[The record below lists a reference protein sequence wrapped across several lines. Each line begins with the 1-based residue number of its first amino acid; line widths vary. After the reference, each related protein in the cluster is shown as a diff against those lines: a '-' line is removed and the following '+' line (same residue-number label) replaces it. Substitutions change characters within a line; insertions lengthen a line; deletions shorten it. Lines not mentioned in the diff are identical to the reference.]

1 MPSQSGGINSVPTLD
16 WVNAIQLVG
25 GSSMLLGNF
34 PDFYAPSSGI
44 MVGAIH
50 VSQSGAE
57 SFFSINNIP
66 VGAYHSGGN
75 TCTQVG
81 FQYILNK
88 GDSFKYHG
96 ITSAGNYV
104 SYVSF
109 IPYK

>member
-1 MPSQSGGINSVPTLD
+1 M
-16 WVNAIQLVG
+16 NAIQLVG

-88 GDSFKYHG
+88 GDCFRYHG
-96 ITSAGNYV
+96 VGSAAN
-104 SYVSF
+104 SILYVSF
-109 IPYK
+109 IPFK